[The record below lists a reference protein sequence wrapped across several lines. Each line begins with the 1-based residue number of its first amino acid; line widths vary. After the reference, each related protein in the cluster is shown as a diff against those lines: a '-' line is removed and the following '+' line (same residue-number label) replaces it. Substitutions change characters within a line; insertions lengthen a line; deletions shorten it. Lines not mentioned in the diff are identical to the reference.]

1 MAVMEQGRRSKM
13 LLGQDN
19 NSLTWLI
26 IANAT
31 IFVVLIFIKIVYL
44 LSDISVD
51 LYYSQILSWLTMPA
65 DPHSLLIHPWTVITH
80 MFTHYD
86 VWKIIGTVL
95 WLWAFGFILQDLS
108 GNKRLTPI
116 YLYGGIAGALCFA
129 LSANFLPSLSNGS
142 TTYLDGA
149 GAPLMAIVVATTT
162 LAPGYRI
169 FTMLNGGIPLW
180 VLTLVFVVIDYAGIA
195 GGNAPVGFAHLGGAA
210 VGFFYMKQ
218 LQKGSDWGEWMFT
231 LADKI
236 DGLFNPDKK
245 HINKPASQRHFYK
258 ASRTPF
264 EKRSNITQQRID
276 DLLDKINQ
284 QGYSS
289 LTDEEKDFLKR
300 ASEQQD

>member
-1 MAVMEQGRRSKM
+1 MAVMEQGRRSRM

-44 LSDISVD
+44 LSDTPVN
-51 LYYSQILSWLTMPA
+51 LFYSQILSWLTLPA
-65 DPHSLLIHPWTVITH
+65 DPHSLLTHPWTVITH

-95 WLWAFGFILQDLS
+95 WLWAFGYILQDLS
-108 GNKRLTPI
+108 GNKRLAPI
-116 YLYGGIAGALCFA
+116 YLYGGIAGAVLFV
-129 LSANFLPSLSNGS
+129 LTSNFLPALNNGS
-142 TTYLDGA
+142 APYLDGA
-149 GAPLMAIVVATTT
+149 GAALMAIVVATTT

-180 VLTLVFVVIDYAGIA
+180 VLTLVFAVIDYAGIA
-195 GGNAPVGFAHLGGAA
+195 SGNAAVGFAHLGGAA

-218 LQKGSDWGEWMFT
+218 LQKGNDWGEWMFT
-231 LADKI
+231 LAARI
-236 DGLFNPDKK
+236 DSLFNPEKK
-245 HINKPASQRHFYK
+245 HFNKPVSQRHFYK
-258 ASRTPF
+258 ASRAPF
-264 EKRSNITQQRID
+264 EKRSNITQHRVD

-284 QGYSS
+284 NGYSS
-289 LTDEEKDFLKR
+289 LTEEEKDFLKR